1 MNVMNLVDPDT
12 GEITRVWDGRKT
24 MRTLADAL
32 AKLEEL
38 GALAAYGEVEIGL
51 TLLGLPDGRV
61 VGSVNVAASQGE
73 ARWRVMMPAAVE
85 ATAKDTLGA
94 PVRLDIERL
103 HGAVADPDGNVQLR
117 DGTYVH
123 ALELVPVHLTER
135 LTVEQEEILGHA
147 IRFLEAEREC
157 FRSVHESV
165 PWLVALDYAAIAQ
178 LWRAETPG
186 GEAASD
192 PESYRAVCHRPDAE
206 CLPADD
212 RKRAR
217 ARGPAAAAV
226 RLARPPAAAR
236 KGQAATI

>member
-1 MNVMNLVDPDT
+1 MNVMNLVDSNT

-32 AKLEEL
+32 AKLDEL
-38 GALAAYGEVEIGL
+38 GALAANGKAEIVL
-51 TLLGLPDGRV
+51 SLLGLPDGRV
-61 VGSVNVAASQGE
+61 VGSLNVAASQGE

-103 HGAVADPDGNVQLR
+103 HGAVADPHGTLQLR

-135 LTVEQEEILGHA
+135 LTVEQEEILGHV

-178 LWRAETPG
+178 LWERRLQEGKPPPSLKAIERYVIDRMPNVSRQTIANVLALAG
-186 GEAASD
+186 L
-192 PESYRAVCHRPDAE
+192 RRPRSG
-206 CLPADD
+206 P
-212 RKRAR
+212 RAR
-217 ARGPAAAAV
+217 QRG
-226 RLARPPAAAR
+226 RN
-236 KGQAATI
+236 GQAATI